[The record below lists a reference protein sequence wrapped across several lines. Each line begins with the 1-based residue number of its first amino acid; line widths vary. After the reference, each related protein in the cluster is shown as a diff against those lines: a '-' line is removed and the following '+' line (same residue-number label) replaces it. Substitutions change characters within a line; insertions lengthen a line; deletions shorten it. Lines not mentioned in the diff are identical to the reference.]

1 MRDFI
6 TLADLSNFEIEQI
19 FRLADQMKEQPATWA
34 GFCKGK
40 ILATLFFEPST
51 RTRLSFES
59 AISRLDGRALGFTDP
74 TSSSIW
80 RQDQVVDFGNMVLC
94 IPWSGHL

>member
-6 TLADLSNFEIEQI
+6 TLDDLSNFEIEQI

-40 ILATLFFEPST
+40 ILATQKKN
-51 RTRLSFES
+51 SFV
-59 AISRLDGRALGFTDP
+59 GFH
-74 TSSSIW
+74 S
-80 RQDQVVDFGNMVLC
+80 V
-94 IPWSGHL
+94 